1 MSETSESQFAL
12 LGAASKDQ
20 TYGLPL
26 AVLAELTHRCPL
38 QCPYCS
44 NPIDLERASRE
55 MSTEDWCRAMDQM
68 ADLGVLQ
75 IHFSGGEPCIR
86 KDLEQLV
93 DHATKVGLYANLIT
107 SGVMM
112 TRDRMLRLAD
122 LGLAH
127 VQVSIQGA
135 RQGTSDRIGGF
146 RNALPKKVETAAWVK
161 EAGLAL
167 TINAVMHRQNLAE
180 LPEIVDMAVEM
191 GAERIE
197 VANVQYYGWA
207 LKNRQALM
215 PTFQQLKDTTAYVE
229 AARERLKGVLNIDYV
244 IPDYYA
250 KRPKQ
255 CMGGWGRQFFN
266 ISPSGHVLPCHAAE
280 TITGMKFDS
289 LRDHSLEWIWHNSEA
304 MNCYRGTAWMP
315 EPCKSCAF
323 KEVDFGGCRCQAF
336 ALTRDAAATDPA
348 CMKSSYHKEIFETA
362 MGESLHGTDELIYRN
377 FSTDAREAEHAP
389 VAPAG
394 GEIAGHIRNCLNL

>member
-1 MSETSESQFAL
+1 MAEAPASQFAL
-12 LGAASKDQ
+12 LGAASKDR
-20 TYGLPL
+20 TYGLPV

-55 MSTEDWCRAMDQM
+55 MSTDDWRRAMDQM

-86 KDLEQLV
+86 KDLEDLV
-93 DHATKVGLYANLIT
+93 AHATEVGLYPNLIT

-112 TRDRMLRLAD
+112 TRERMLRLAD

-146 RNALPKKVETAAWVK
+146 RNALPKKRDTAAWVK

-180 LPEIVDMAVEM
+180 LPEIVDLAVEM

-215 PTFQQLKDTTAYVE
+215 PSMQQLRETTAFVE
-229 AARERLKGVLNIDYV
+229 AARLRLKGILNIDYV

-280 TITGMKFDS
+280 TITGLKFDN
-289 LRDHSLEWIWHNSEA
+289 LRDHSLEWIWHNSDS
-304 MNCYRGTAWMP
+304 MNCFRGTGWMP
-315 EPCKSCAF
+315 EPCRSCAF

-336 ALTRDAAATDPA
+336 ALTRDARATDPA
-348 CMKSSYHKEIFETA
+348 CAKSAFHREIFETA
-362 MGESLHGTDELIYRN
+362 IEEAAHGTDELIYRN
-377 FSTDAREAEHAP
+377 FSNDARAAEHAP
-389 VAPAG
+389 LVQLADPAR
-394 GEIAGHIRNCLNL
+394 H

>member
-1 MSETSESQFAL
+1 MAEAKSQFAL
-12 LGAASKDQ
+12 LGGAAQ
-20 TYGLPL
+20 GRPYGLPL

-55 MSTEDWCRAMDQM
+55 MTTAEWCRAMDQM

-86 KDLEQLV
+86 KDLEELV
-93 DHATKVGLYANLIT
+93 AHATKVGLYANLIT

-112 TRDRMLRLAD
+112 TRERMLRLAD

-127 VQVSIQGA
+127 VQVSVQGA
-135 RQGTSDRIGGF
+135 RAGTSDRIGNF
-146 RNALPKKVETAAWVK
+146 RDGLPKKLACAGWVK

-167 TINAVMHRQNLAE
+167 TINAVMHRQNLDE
-180 LPEIVDMAVEM
+180 LPEILDLAVEM
-191 GAERIE
+191 RAERIE

-215 PTFQQLKDTTAYVE
+215 PTQAQLRQTTAFVE
-229 AARERLKGVLNIDYV
+229 AARERLKGIISIDYV

-250 KRPKQ
+250 QRPKQ

-280 TITGMKFDS
+280 TITHLRFDS
-289 LRDHSLEWIWHNSEA
+289 LREQTLEWIWHNSEA
-304 MNCYRGTAWMP
+304 MNCYRGTDWMP
-315 EPCKSCAF
+315 EPCRSCEF

-336 ALTRDAAATDPA
+336 ALAQDASATDPA
-348 CMKSSYHKEIFETA
+348 CAKSPHHRAIFDLA
-362 MGESLHGTDELIYRN
+362 QAESAAGTDALIYRN
-377 FSTDAREAEHAP
+377 FSAEAREKAHAP
-389 VAPAG
+389 VPREDG
-394 GEIAGHIRNCLNL
+394 